1 MFEVIFSFVFGAVF
15 YILIVL
21 ISYLDS
27 VNFLLK
33 IMKLFS
39 NKKPRGYGDY
49 QKVRQSAQYKNH
61 KNKWI
66 KRKFLLL
73 GIYFILFIIINI
85 TTSSTWS
92 SMIISFIATLL
103 IMALKSNKEHAE
115 LQEIQKEIL
124 SSNII

>member
-1 MFEVIFSFVFGAVF
+1 MFEVIFSFAFGAVF

-61 KNKWI
+61 KNKWMMYI
-66 KRKFLLL
+66 PAKQDIRPGGTGCCSASNCTLTVMFEFLRFTHIPAVTFKAVCL
-73 GIYFILFIIINI
+73 G
-85 TTSSTWS
+85 SHST
-92 SMIISFIATLL
+92 
-103 IMALKSNKEHAE
+103 
-115 LQEIQKEIL
+115 
-124 SSNII
+124 